1 MLAFITCRC
10 VCSISYSAEFSF
22 LILNLLRRTL
32 YLIYKKIT
40 YNCIIM
46 TIQDWLG
53 LILTTLSILTIVGV
67 SIRWAIRHYL
77 KDVLQELKPNG
88 GSSMKDQV
96 NRLERDIVSLKNQN
110 IKGEEYHEKLDSKI
124 DHLTEIFINY
134 VSRQK

>member
-1 MLAFITCRC
+1 
-10 VCSISYSAEFSF
+10 
-22 LILNLLRRTL
+22 
-32 YLIYKKIT
+32 
-40 YNCIIM
+40 M

-53 LILTTLSILTIVGV
+53 LILTTLSILTIVSV

-96 NRLERDIVSLKNQN
+96 NRLERDIVNLKNQN

>member
-1 MLAFITCRC
+1 
-10 VCSISYSAEFSF
+10 
-22 LILNLLRRTL
+22 
-32 YLIYKKIT
+32 
-40 YNCIIM
+40 M

-53 LILTTLSILTIVGV
+53 LTLTTLSILTIIGV
-67 SIRWAIRHYL
+67 SVRWAIRHYL

-110 IKGEEYHEKLDSKI
+110 VKGEEYHERLDSKL
-124 DHLTEIFINY
+124 DHLTEMFINY